1 MRYRNSL
8 FISLFI
14 LSFILS
20 LSFFLVSQGI
30 SASAD
35 TKKQAAN
42 GEEQAQLAAVRGRVT
57 TTSKNPEDQP

>member
-8 FISLFI
+8 FIPLFI

-35 TKKQAAN
+35 TKEQVAN
-42 GEEQAQLAAVRGRVT
+42 EHEQAHLAAVSGRVT
-57 TTSKNPEDQP
+57 TTPTNSEDQP